1 LAQEGTIQLY
11 KPRVGHSGELILG
24 AVGQLQLEVVKYRM
38 ASEYDVP
45 VRIESVPY
53 RLVRWVSRVDGAPV
67 DLHML
72 ARTQIGLVAK
82 DAHDRTVVLFEGD
95 WSLQTALR
103 FYPEYTF
110 AETAVGVIVRSE

>member
-1 LAQEGTIQLY
+1 
-11 KPRVGHSGELILG
+11 
-24 AVGQLQLEVVKYRM
+24 
-38 ASEYDVP
+38 
-45 VRIESVPY
+45 
-53 RLVRWVSRVDGAPV
+53 VRWVSRVDGAPV
-67 DLHML
+67 DLHVL
-72 ARTQIGLVAK
+72 ARTQIGLVAS